1 MKNEKR
7 FYLITLLVSVFLLV
21 VPGTLRAFQLGDVSL
36 YITNETLYNYN
47 QLANNDKNSQFY
59 ESLSIFSNYK
69 KWSMGLTLRANNFF
83 KQRPNATLG
92 SAEFDVYRK
101 YIEYNSKHWKIHAGD
116 FYSLLGHGLV
126 LSVLKNDDIYRER
139 TLLGGNVHYN
149 KGKWDFKVLG
159 GRVKDEMDSQE
170 WFVAGGEVG
179 LEFVKN
185 HTVGAHFSYI
195 DDVDT
200 QRNLGERMTYSVS
213 LRGNTLFK
221 NFSYRTEFAVLSFQD
236 SAKEEGYGF
245 YSTLTYSKSHFTGF
259 LEFKSYKDFD
269 NEMNNPPLGDRTDE
283 VSTLNDATGA
293 RVFLQYAFFEPDI
306 QIFLNVGRYEEYG
319 DAGNHI
325 YAGFNIEDL
334 WERLSLTVSYG
345 VRDIL
350 YPVKKFDGHLIYQF
364 SDSLSVELMM
374 KDKRYRDNFFIF
386 EETDHTFQVSY
397 SPVVSVFVM
406 HQYSHNKVIDLN
418 HFFSGGIKVYLKS
431 GTAIELSGGTLRG
444 GQICSGGQCFVA
456 PPFKG
461 IKFSLLHTFK

>member
-1 MKNEKR
+1 MVA
-7 FYLITLLVSVFLLV
+7 LVMSVSAFLLV
-21 VPGTLRAFQLGDVSL
+21 VPGTLRAFQLGDISF
-36 YITNETLYNYN
+36 YITNESLYNYN
-47 QLANNDKNSQFY
+47 ELGNNDRNNQFY

-69 KWSMGLTLRANNFF
+69 KWSVGLTLRANNFF
-83 KQRPNATLG
+83 KQRPNATLE

-101 YIEYNSKHWKIHAGD
+101 YIEYNSKHLKVHAGD

-149 KGKWDFKVLG
+149 KGRWDFKVLG
-159 GRVKDEMDSQE
+159 GQVKDEMDSQE
-170 WFVAGGEVG
+170 WFVAGGEAG
-179 LEFVKN
+179 LEFVRN
-185 HTVGAHFSYI
+185 HTVGVHFSYI

-200 QRNLGERMTYSVS
+200 QRGLGRRMTYSVS
-213 LRGNTLFK
+213 LRGNKLFK
-221 NFSYRTEFAVLSFQD
+221 NFSYRTEFAVLSFLD
-236 SAKEEGYGF
+236 SAREEGYGF

-259 LEFKSYKDFD
+259 LEFKSYRDFD
-269 NEMNNPPLGDRTDE
+269 NEMNNPPLGDRAEE
-283 VSTLNDATGA
+283 VSTLNDAVGA

-306 QIFLNVGRYEEYG
+306 QVFLNVGRYEEYG
-319 DAGNHI
+319 EAGNHI
-325 YAGFNIEDL
+325 YGGFNIEDL
-334 WERLSLTVSYG
+334 WERLTLSVSYG

-364 SDSLSVELMM
+364 SDRWSVELMM

-397 SPVVSVFVM
+397 SPVVSVFVL

-431 GTAIELSGGTLRG
+431 GTAIELSGGTVRG

-461 IKFSLLHTFK
+461 VKFSLLHTFK